1 MAEVQ
6 NGIKGAVI
14 TIKIVGIGGGGNNV
28 LPAGGSYTPSA
39 AETIYAQYSSSS
51 TEYPAI
57 ALPTPTRNKYLFK
70 GWSTDPNATTGITGT
85 YIPTGTETLYAI
97 WELNIKG
104 NVYLKVNGEWKL
116 ASKIAY
122 KSNWGSG
129 SGTIEDLTVELNDY
143 ENALDEQ
150 ETTIDDILAV
160 LATKGAGDSE
170 EWIVTYEDGTVEN
183 IRVVV
188 S

>member
-1 MAEVQ
+1 M
-6 NGIKGAVI
+6 
-14 TIKIVGIGGGGNNV
+14 
-28 LPAGGSYTPSA
+28 
-39 AETIYAQYSSSS
+39 
-51 TEYPAI
+51 
-57 ALPTPTRNKYLFK
+57 
-70 GWSTDPNATTGITGT
+70 
-85 YIPTGTETLYAI
+85 
-97 WELNIKG
+97 
-104 NVYLKVNGEWKL
+104 
-116 ASKIAY
+116 
-122 KSNWGSG
+122 
-129 SGTIEDLTVELNDY
+129 ELNDY